1 MLTAEKL
8 MEEMWGR
15 RLWWETPVEESQA
28 AMEGNTAESRVV
40 GGAITRASL
49 PTHMPAS
56 AAEQ

>member
-1 MLTAEKL
+1 M
-8 MEEMWGR
+8 
-15 RLWWETPVEESQA
+15 EESQA